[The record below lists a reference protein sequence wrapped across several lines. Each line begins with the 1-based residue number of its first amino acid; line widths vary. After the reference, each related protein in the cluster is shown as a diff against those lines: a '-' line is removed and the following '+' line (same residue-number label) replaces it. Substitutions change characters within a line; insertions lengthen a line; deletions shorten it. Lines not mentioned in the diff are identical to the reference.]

1 MTTPKANIFDMGGNA
16 REFTTELIPN
26 AHEDIVLRGG
36 GYAFFDTYSAG
47 FRADDTVIFGS
58 PRYGFRSTLFL
69 K

>member
-36 GYAFFDTYSAG
+36 GYTSFDTYPPS
-47 FRADDTVIFGS
+47 FRADDVVIFGS